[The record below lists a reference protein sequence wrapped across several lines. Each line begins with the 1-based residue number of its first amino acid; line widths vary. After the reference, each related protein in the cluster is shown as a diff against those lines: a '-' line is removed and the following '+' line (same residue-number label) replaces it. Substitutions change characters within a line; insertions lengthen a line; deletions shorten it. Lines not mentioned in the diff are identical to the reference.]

1 MAAAVM
7 AVATL
12 ATSMVPFS
20 ADAFS
25 IDKNSKFTYDLKV
38 EGTADNL
45 IKVTFYTTCNPGV
58 SGLSVAVRYDQD
70 NLEFVK
76 KSMDP
81 DYDYITAKKTI
92 DNPDDGFVIT
102 ASATNTGSDY
112 EGQVYFSYYF
122 RVKNES
128 EKQTYD
134 FSSCVFSL
142 QSKNENID
150 INQNF
155 ENSEAYPDKTM
166 ISKGTYTRRIGDVIP
181 SNLVDMND
189 VVELLGITSF
199 LNSCTSD
206 AAIYTKVLNSI
217 LTADYSYTMN
227 DGKTGT
233 YRDRLKNSLYVDGVP
248 FAEIADC
255 DQNGKIEKADA
266 DLLITYY
273 AQAAAG
279 QNPES
284 LINNELSKVVYA
296 DITM

>member
-1 MAAAVM
+1 M
-7 AVATL
+7 
-12 ATSMVPFS
+12 
-20 ADAFS
+20 
-25 IDKNSKFTYDLKV
+25 
-38 EGTADNL
+38 
-45 IKVTFYTTCNPGV
+45 
-58 SGLSVAVRYDQD
+58 
-70 NLEFVK
+70 
-76 KSMDP
+76 
-81 DYDYITAKKTI
+81 
-92 DNPDDGFVIT
+92 
-102 ASATNTGSDY
+102 
-112 EGQVYFSYYF
+112 
-122 RVKNES
+122 KNES

-155 ENSEAYPDKTM
+155 ENSEAYPDKTVV
-166 ISKGTYTRRIGDVIP
+166 SKETYTRRIGDVIP

-199 LNSCTSD
+199 LNSCISD
-206 AAIYTKVLNSI
+206 GVIYTKVLNSM
-217 LTADYSYTMN
+217 LTSDYSYTLN

-233 YRDRLKNSLYVDGVP
+233 YRNRLKNSLYANSVP

-255 DQNGKIEKADA
+255 DQNGCIEKNDG

-273 AQAAAG
+273 AQAAVG